1 MQHGAADELDVEV
14 AHAERAPRGLA
25 HAGEGLGQQI
35 VELVAVGEALAELVG
50 LGAQRRVVELL
61 DRRLPRRRLL
71 GDELEAAQQASFAGA
86 EQLVEKVDHNL
97 YRQVNFRRNR
107 RWKRVAP
114 LPER

>member
-1 MQHGAADELDVEV
+1 MPSVRFD
-14 AHAERAPRGLA
+14 GLA
-25 HAGEGLGQQI
+25 HAGERLGQQV
-35 VELVAVGEALAELVG
+35 VELLAVGEALAELVG

-97 YRQVNFRRNR
+97 YRR
-107 RWKRVAP
+107 
-114 LPER
+114 